1 MDTVDKR
8 ERYLKNAAKS
18 GAAIAFC
25 SHLFLPG
32 LLILV
37 LEVLACLLAIGWLA
51 NVLAMRQR
59 KGIVIRS
66 LLLLGFTLFMIS
78 YHVWSAYRYAM
89 VRAIGTGDIK
99 QIEKLID
106 EGYDVNA
113 STGGGQ
119 NMLTWSFWY
128 PYYGRNKRT
137 SAQRVQI
144 TSDEREA
151 KILKMISILVE
162 HGANPNRRDPRGEIP
177 LNRAAS
183 EGYIRVCKMLVE
195 KGADVNL
202 AGRFGDRPLHNAVHS
217 GDPQVVTMLIERG
230 ADIALT
236 GERGLTPMQLAVE
249 TGRQNII
256 DLLKRQGAGET
267 MDSGAVEKPPNSL

>member
-1 MDTVDKR
+1 MDSVDKR
-8 ERYLKNAAKS
+8 DRYLKDAAI
-18 GAAIAFC
+18 GGTVIAFC

-32 LLILV
+32 RWILV
-37 LEVLACLLAIGWLA
+37 LEVLACLLTIGWFT
-51 NVLAMRQR
+51 NVLVMRQR
-59 KGIVIRS
+59 KGIIIRS
-66 LLLLGFTLFMIS
+66 LLLLGFALFMIS
-78 YHVWSAYRYAM
+78 YHVWGAHHYAM
-89 VRAIGTGDIK
+89 VRAIGKGDIK

-128 PYYGRNKRT
+128 PYYGRNERPST
-137 SAQRVQI
+137 NRVQI

-162 HGANPNRRDPRGEIP
+162 HGADLNRRDPQGEIP
-177 LNRAAS
+177 LNLAAS
-183 EGYIRVCKMLVE
+183 RAYIRVCKMLIE

-202 AGRFGDRPLHNAVHS
+202 AGRFGHRPLHNAVHS

-236 GERGLTPMQLAVE
+236 DERGLTPLQLAVE
-249 TGRQNII
+249 TDRQNIV
-256 DLLKRQGAGET
+256 DLLKINR
-267 MDSGAVEKPPNSL
+267 DKINR